1 MIMNQCKCGGSF
13 DEHGLCFECDKP
25 KPVSGA
31 NRKSSERTRK
41 RKAGLVPMEF
51 WVRPE
56 HKEKLRAFAAHW
68 YY

>member
-1 MIMNQCKCGGSF
+1 M
-13 DEHGLCFECDKP
+13 DKP

-31 NRKSSERTRK
+31 NRKASEKARR
-41 RKAGLVPMEF
+41 RKAGFVPMEF

-68 YY
+68 YYQHIRWTCRSM